1 MQASDTFTAVI
12 QAHLQSRAESDSLFA
27 ETLKKANK
35 NIKDCITHILN
46 TVKSSGRSGFV
57 DEEVFGMAVHYYD
70 EDDVNPGTKVDCKV
84 VVSHSIAAIDKVV
97 ADRSHEKVEPKK
109 VVKKQPVIVNQSSLF

>member
-35 NIKDCITHILN
+35 NIKDCIIYILN
-46 TVKSSGRSGFV
+46 TVKSSGRSGFA

-70 EDDVNPGTKVDCKV
+70 EDDIKPGAKVECKAVVN
-84 VVSHSIAAIDKVV
+84 HSILAMDKAI
-97 ADRSHEKVEPKK
+97 ADRSQEKVETKK